1 MKLFG
6 KPRGN
11 VLRALYEGE
20 EGWNMNGSV
29 DRAYGPY
36 AHHYQQFFEHCS
48 GKKGYNFGEAPRI
61 NMPSPLV
68 RFPRLKWWSWDRPK
82 RLRKIRLVR
91 NQSLMEILR
100 LGDFAK
106 TFPHGKF
113 SGVQRTEK
121 RIAQLA
127 DKYAR
132 ARCDDSRDSAY
143 HYNNPRAA

>member
-6 KPRGN
+6 KPRGS

-91 NQSLMEILR
+91 DQSLMEILR

-106 TFPHGKF
+106 TFPHGEIL
-113 SGVQRTEK
+113 GNQHTGK
-121 RIAQLA
+121 RMAQLA
-127 DKYAR
+127 DKHAR
-132 ARCDDSRDSAY
+132 VWCAGLRNFAY